1 MNASGTDRVIGKSG
15 NRVIEKQSR
24 LTTTKWPR
32 NTRKQQLANSKS
44 KTLPRMNAE
53 KRGSEKDRV
62 IGKSG
67 NRVIE
72 KQSRLTTTMTEEHK
86 EAAISK

>member
-1 MNASGTDRVIGKSG
+1 MNAD
-15 NRVIEKQSR
+15 E
-24 LTTTKWPR
+24 
-32 NTRKQQLANSKS
+32 AD
-44 KTLPRMNAE
+44 E
-53 KRGSEKDRV
+53 RGSEKDRV